1 MRVKT
6 AFFSSLAQIRFWDRS
21 CPIKGS
27 FCSILIILAILDL
40 EEKEGVSMNEF
51 LAEEEM
57 EKSEEK
63 NPMML
68 KLLKQRTILIYGE
81 ITQDLAKAVTEQLLY
96 LSAINDEPITM
107 FINSQGGHVESGDTI
122 HDVIRFIKP
131 KVKMIGTG
139 WVASAGIT
147 IYLAAD
153 KKDRYSLPNTR
164 YMIHQPAGGVQGQS
178 TEIQIEAK
186 EILRMR
192 KRVNKLIA
200 KATGQTLEKIEKDT
214 DRNFWLSAEE
224 AKDYGIVGKI
234 VESDSAVK

>member
-1 MRVKT
+1 
-6 AFFSSLAQIRFWDRS
+6 
-21 CPIKGS
+21 
-27 FCSILIILAILDL
+27 
-40 EEKEGVSMNEF
+40 MNEF
-51 LAEEEM
+51 FAEEEM

-81 ITQDLAKAVTEQLLY
+81 INQELAKTVTEQLLY
-96 LSAINDEPITM
+96 LSAASDEPITM

-122 HDVIRFIKP
+122 HDMIRFIKP

-192 KRVNKLIA
+192 KRVNNLIA
-200 KATGQTLEKIEKDT
+200 KATGHTLEEIEKDT

-234 VESDSAVK
+234 IESDTVIK

>member
-1 MRVKT
+1 
-6 AFFSSLAQIRFWDRS
+6 
-21 CPIKGS
+21 
-27 FCSILIILAILDL
+27 
-40 EEKEGVSMNEF
+40 MNELF
-51 LAEEEM
+51 TEEAT
-57 EKSEEK
+57 EKMEEK
-63 NPMML
+63 NPMLL
-68 KLLKQRTILIYGE
+68 KLLNQRTILIYGE
-81 ITQDLAKAVTEQLLY
+81 ITQELAKTVTEQLLY

-153 KKDRYSLPNTR
+153 KKNRYSLPNTR

-200 KATGQTLEKIEKDT
+200 KATGQTLEQIEKDT

-234 VESDSAVK
+234 VESDTAIK

>member
-1 MRVKT
+1 
-6 AFFSSLAQIRFWDRS
+6 
-21 CPIKGS
+21 
-27 FCSILIILAILDL
+27 
-40 EEKEGVSMNEF
+40 MNEF
-51 LAEEEM
+51 LAEEE

-81 ITQDLAKAVTEQLLY
+81 INQDLAKIVTEQLLY
-96 LSAINDEPITM
+96 LSAVSDEPITM

-122 HDVIRFIKP
+122 HDMIRFIKP
-131 KVKMIGTG
+131 KVKVIGTG

-153 KKDRYSLPNTR
+153 KRNRYSLPNTR

-200 KATGQTLEKIEKDT
+200 KATGQTLEQIEKDT

-234 VESDSAVK
+234 VESDTAIK

>member
-1 MRVKT
+1 M
-6 AFFSSLAQIRFWDRS
+6 
-21 CPIKGS
+21 
-27 FCSILIILAILDL
+27 
-40 EEKEGVSMNEF
+40 
-51 LAEEEM
+51 
-57 EKSEEK
+57 
-63 NPMML
+63 
-68 KLLKQRTILIYGE
+68 
-81 ITQDLAKAVTEQLLY
+81 TEQLLY
-96 LSAINDEPITM
+96 LSAVSDDPITM

-200 KATGQTLEKIEKDT
+200 KATGQTLEQIEKDT

-234 VESDSAVK
+234 I

>member
-1 MRVKT
+1 
-6 AFFSSLAQIRFWDRS
+6 
-21 CPIKGS
+21 
-27 FCSILIILAILDL
+27 
-40 EEKEGVSMNEF
+40 MNEF
-51 LAEEEM
+51 FAEEEM

-81 ITQDLAKAVTEQLLY
+81 INQELAKTVTEQLLY
-96 LSAINDEPITM
+96 LSAASDEPITM

-122 HDVIRFIKP
+122 HDMIRFIKP

-192 KRVNKLIA
+192 KRVNNLIA
-200 KATGQTLEKIEKDT
+200 KATGHTLEEIEKDT

-234 VESDSAVK
+234 IESDTGIK

>member
-1 MRVKT
+1 
-6 AFFSSLAQIRFWDRS
+6 
-21 CPIKGS
+21 
-27 FCSILIILAILDL
+27 
-40 EEKEGVSMNEF
+40 MNEF
-51 LAEEEM
+51 FAEEEM

-81 ITQDLAKAVTEQLLY
+81 INQELAKTVTEQLLY
-96 LSAINDEPITM
+96 LSAASDEPITM

-122 HDVIRFIKP
+122 HDMIRFIKP

-139 WVASAGIT
+139 WVSSAGIT

-192 KRVNKLIA
+192 KRVNNLIA
-200 KATGQTLEKIEKDT
+200 KATGHTLEEIEKDT

-234 VESDSAVK
+234 IESDTGIK

>member
-1 MRVKT
+1 
-6 AFFSSLAQIRFWDRS
+6 
-21 CPIKGS
+21 
-27 FCSILIILAILDL
+27 
-40 EEKEGVSMNEF
+40 
-51 LAEEEM
+51 
-57 EKSEEK
+57 
-63 NPMML
+63 ML

>member
-1 MRVKT
+1 
-6 AFFSSLAQIRFWDRS
+6 
-21 CPIKGS
+21 
-27 FCSILIILAILDL
+27 
-40 EEKEGVSMNEF
+40 MNEF
-51 LAEEEM
+51 LAEEEL

-81 ITQDLAKAVTEQLLY
+81 INQDLAKSVTEQLLY
-96 LSAINDEPITM
+96 LSAVSDDPITM

-200 KATGQTLEKIEKDT
+200 KATGQTLEQIEKDT

-224 AKDYGIVGKI
+224 AKDYGIVGKSI
-234 VESDSAVK
+234 ESDSAVK

>member
-1 MRVKT
+1 
-6 AFFSSLAQIRFWDRS
+6 
-21 CPIKGS
+21 
-27 FCSILIILAILDL
+27 
-40 EEKEGVSMNEF
+40 MNDF
-51 LAEEEM
+51 LAEEENEQT
-57 EKSEEK
+57 EKMEEK
-63 NPMML
+63 NPMLL

-81 ITQDLAKAVTEQLLY
+81 ITQELAKTVTEQLLY
-96 LSAINDEPITM
+96 LSAINDDPITM

-200 KATGQTLEKIEKDT
+200 KATGQTLEKIEQDT

-234 VESDSAVK
+234 VESDTAVK

>member
-1 MRVKT
+1 
-6 AFFSSLAQIRFWDRS
+6 
-21 CPIKGS
+21 
-27 FCSILIILAILDL
+27 
-40 EEKEGVSMNEF
+40 MNEF

-81 ITQDLAKAVTEQLLY
+81 INQELAKSVTEQLLY
-96 LSAINDEPITM
+96 LSAVSDDPITM

-200 KATGQTLEKIEKDT
+200 KATGQTLEQIEKDT

>member
-1 MRVKT
+1 
-6 AFFSSLAQIRFWDRS
+6 
-21 CPIKGS
+21 
-27 FCSILIILAILDL
+27 
-40 EEKEGVSMNEF
+40 MNDF
-51 LAEEEM
+51 LAEEENEQT
-57 EKSEEK
+57 EKMEEK
-63 NPMML
+63 NPMLL

-81 ITQDLAKAVTEQLLY
+81 ITQELAKTVTEQLLY
-96 LSAINDEPITM
+96 LSAINDDPITM

-200 KATGQTLEKIEKDT
+200 KATGQTLEKIEQDT
-214 DRNFWLSAEE
+214 DRNFWLSA
-224 AKDYGIVGKI
+224 D
-234 VESDSAVK
+234 